1 MRVGI
6 KPDSKVIARGNTKIY
21 NDKNQEI
28 GKVTSGTFGPSVE
41 HPIAMGY
48 VDNSYSTVNTKIFLE
63 VRGKKFLQI
72 FVTYRFI
79 KKITL
84 KGKLMSEVKYSKE
97 HEWIK
102 LDGDEATIGITKHA
116 TEMLGDIVFAE
127 LPEKGSNVD
136 KDGTAGVVE
145 STKAAS
151 DVYTPVSGEVIDTNQ
166 MIVDDPS
173 KINEDP
179 EESAWFFKLKIK
191 DKSEMDSLMSKEEYE
206 KFAKE
211 SSA

>member
-1 MRVGI
+1 M
-6 KPDSKVIARGNTKIY
+6 S
-21 NDKNQEI
+21 E
-28 GKVTSGTFGPSVE
+28 
-41 HPIAMGY
+41 
-48 VDNSYSTVNTKIFLE
+48 
-63 VRGKKFLQI
+63 KKFS
-72 FVTYRFI
+72 
-79 KKITL
+79 KK
-84 KGKLMSEVKYSKE
+84 
-97 HEWIK
+97 HEWVS
-102 LDGDEATIGITKHA
+102 LDGDVATVGITKHA

-127 LPEKGSNVD
+127 LPEKGSNVE

-191 DKSEMDSLMSKEEYE
+191 DASELDSLMNKEEYE

-211 SSA
+211 TSS